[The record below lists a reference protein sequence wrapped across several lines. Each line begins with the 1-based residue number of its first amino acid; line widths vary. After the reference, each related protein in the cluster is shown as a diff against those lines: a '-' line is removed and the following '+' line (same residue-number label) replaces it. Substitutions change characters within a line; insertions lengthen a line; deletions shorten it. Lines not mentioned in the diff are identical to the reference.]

1 MGAALALR
9 KLRVLLY
16 LKEEIFESR
25 CISNMYLCHLL
36 LLQLLYLFPVA
47 FSNDSTCGALF
58 GSNSGGFDTGDINF
72 KLSEIQVVSP
82 GDAGLVFSWNMVD
95 ADPSALQI
103 IRLLLNCSSFQV
115 LQLSLHE
122 AIFIE
127 PFKKAVNIIIGSII
141 TINNI
146 SIIIGFT
153 NQYFLRPIVPILAF

>member
-1 MGAALALR
+1 MRDNFFLGAALALR

-58 GSNSGGFDTGDINF
+58 GSNSGGFDTGGIDF

-122 AIFIE
+122 AILLSLL
-127 PFKKAVNIIIGSII
+127 KKLLTLLLVALLLLI
-141 TINNI
+141 
-146 SIIIGFT
+146 F
-153 NQYFLRPIVPILAF
+153 Q

>member
-58 GSNSGGFDTGDINF
+58 GSNSGTFDEGDIDF
-72 KLSEIQVVSP
+72 KLSGIQVVSP
-82 GDAGLVFSWNMVD
+82 GDAGLVFSWDMSG

-141 TINNI
+141 TINI

>member
-9 KLRVLLY
+9 KLRVLFY

-25 CISNMYLCHLL
+25 CISNMYLCHLI

-58 GSNSGGFDTGDINF
+58 GSNSGAFDEGDIDF

-82 GDAGLVFSWNMVD
+82 GDVGLVFSWNMFG

-122 AIFIE
+122 AILLSLL
-127 PFKKAVNIIIGSII
+127 KKLLTLLLVALL
-141 TINNI
+141 
-146 SIIIGFT
+146 
-153 NQYFLRPIVPILAF
+153 Y